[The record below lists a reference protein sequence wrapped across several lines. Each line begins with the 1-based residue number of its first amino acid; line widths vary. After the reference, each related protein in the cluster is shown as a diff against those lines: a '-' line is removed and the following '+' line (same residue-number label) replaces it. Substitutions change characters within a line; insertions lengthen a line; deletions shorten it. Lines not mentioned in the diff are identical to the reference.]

1 MSQQL
6 NLLSADLLRQRQRWT
21 LQQGLWLLLALI
33 VAGGIGTLVL
43 QFLTRQ
49 ATADLQQLQQA
60 MDQQRIELTNRQGA
74 AQAGPAGRIDA
85 ELRQL
90 RQREAAERR
99 LLEVLAGGQAGRE
112 NGHAAVLQALARQ
125 ADPAV
130 WITGLS
136 LGQDGD
142 TMELQGRMADAA
154 ALPAYL
160 RRLQNETLFHGRQFA
175 QLSLQRVEAGAEG
188 NLASSAYTEFVL
200 RTQLGPI
207 GTGAGANLVGRT
219 P

>member
-1 MSQQL
+1 
-6 NLLSADLLRQRQRWT
+6 
-21 LQQGLWLLLALI
+21 
-33 VAGGIGTLVL
+33 
-43 QFLTRQ
+43 
-49 ATADLQQLQQA
+49 
-60 MDQQRIELTNRQGA
+60 MDRQRIELTARQVA
-74 AQAGPAGRIDA
+74 AQAGQAGRIDA

-99 LLEVLAGGQAGRE
+99 LQAVLAGGQAGRE

-154 ALPAYL
+154 ALPTYL
-160 RRLQNETLFHGRQFA
+160 RRLQNEALFHGRQFA
-175 QLSLQRVEAGAEG
+175 QLSLQRIEAGADG
-188 NLASSAYTEFVL
+188 NLAGSAYTEFVL
-200 RTQLGPI
+200 RTQLGPA
-207 GTGAGANLVGRT
+207 GTPTGRT